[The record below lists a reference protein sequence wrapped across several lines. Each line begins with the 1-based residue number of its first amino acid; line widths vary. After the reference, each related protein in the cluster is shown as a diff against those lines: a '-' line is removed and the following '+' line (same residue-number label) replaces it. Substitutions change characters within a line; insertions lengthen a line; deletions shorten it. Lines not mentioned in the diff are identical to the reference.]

1 MLISWLDFMIKK
13 IPVLAVVLFSSIV
26 CVHAQPYEGTGSYRV
41 DSFLPVGMV
50 KSDYHLVESMA
61 ENNGYLNHYIIKSK
75 YGDSQAWGRSMLQVR
90 LSELRAL
97 SELEQYSTSTVFID
111 SVTKSGK
118 AALLQPVK
126 VVQKL
131 GDLVQN
137 PSKIGDTVSAIPDGV
152 SNLFSW
158 ASKQVGAGIDK
169 ASEAM
174 SSSDDTKSAEKES
187 SADDSSLSAEA
198 ADKAIKIGLDQV
210 DFNDKAGE
218 WYKRLDVDP
227 YTDNESLRDKVDW
240 VAGVES
246 AVGVGFMFVPGVN
259 LGVIG
264 QASSWY
270 DRAEKLGAYEPPS
283 ILLSKNEERLQLMK
297 VNELVGKRF
306 LANRHMRESWKAEIL
321 INLSGI
327 SGATDVDNFLKV
339 AEAIKSPAGGMYLLN
354 ASRMVN
360 QYHSN
365 KNKIVRF
372 VGAMMIPAGLTADG
386 HLVVPIS
393 VDRLHWTREVAG
405 VFTNFKQ
412 RVTHE
417 APVKSGEV
425 LLFGDLTPWAKT
437 NLEKLGATVTIVK
450 P

>member
-1 MLISWLDFMIKK
+1 
-13 IPVLAVVLFSSIV
+13 
-26 CVHAQPYEGTGSYRV
+26 
-41 DSFLPVGMV
+41 
-50 KSDYHLVESMA
+50 
-61 ENNGYLNHYIIKSK
+61 
-75 YGDSQAWGRSMLQVR
+75 VR

-137 PSKIGDTVSAIPDGV
+137 PSKIGDTVAAIPDGV

-158 ASKQVGAGIDK
+158 ASKQIGAGVDK
-169 ASEAM
+169 ASEVV
-174 SSSDDTKSAEKES
+174 SSSEDQESTDGES
-187 SADDSSLSAEA
+187 SEDESSLS
-198 ADKAIKIGLDQV
+198 DKATDQAIKIGLDQV

-227 YTDNESLRDKVDW
+227 YTDNQSLRDEVDW

-283 ILLSKNEERLQLMK
+283 ILLSKNEERLKSMNVTERL
-297 VNELVGKRF
+297 GKRF
-306 LANRHMRESWKAEIL
+306 LANPHLRGSWKAEIL
-321 INLSGI
+321 INLSAMTGA
-327 SGATDVDNFLKV
+327 SGVDNFIRV
-339 AEAIKSPAGGMYLLN
+339 VEEIKSPAGGMYILN
-354 ASRMVN
+354 ASRMIN
-360 QYHSN
+360 QYHAT
-365 KNKIVRF
+365 KGKIVRF
-372 VGAMMIPAGLTADG
+372 VGAMMIPAGLTAEG

-412 RVTHE
+412 RVIRE
-417 APVKSGEV
+417 APIKSAEV
-425 LLFGDLTPWAKT
+425 LLLGDISPLAKA
-437 NLEKLGATVTIVK
+437 NLEKLGATITVVK

>member
-1 MLISWLDFMIKK
+1 MTFIMIKK
-13 IPVLAVVLFSSIV
+13 VILLAVVLFLSALTV
-26 CVHAQPYEGTGSYRV
+26 DAQPYEGTGSV
-41 DSFLPVGMV
+41 PVVNFLPKEMIS
-50 KSDYHLVESMA
+50 SDYHSISPLA
-61 ENNGYLNHYIIKSK
+61 ENNGYSNHYLIKSK
-75 YGDSQAWGRSMLQVR
+75 YGDSEVWGRSMLQVR

-137 PSKIGDTVSAIPDGV
+137 PSKIGDTVAAIPDGV

-158 ASKQVGAGIDK
+158 ASKQIGAGVDK
-169 ASEAM
+169 ASKVV
-174 SSSDDTKSAEKES
+174 SSSEDQESTDGES
-187 SADDSSLSAEA
+187 SEDESSLS
-198 ADKAIKIGLDQV
+198 DKATDQAIKIGLDQV

-227 YTDNESLRDKVDW
+227 YTDNQSLRDEVDW

-283 ILLSKNEERLQLMK
+283 ILLSKNEERLKSMNVTERL
-297 VNELVGKRF
+297 GKRF
-306 LANRHMRESWKAEIL
+306 LANPHLRGSWKAEIL
-321 INLSGI
+321 INLSAMTGA
-327 SGATDVDNFLKV
+327 SGVDNFIRV
-339 AEAIKSPAGGMYLLN
+339 VEEIKSPAGGMYILN
-354 ASRMVN
+354 ASRMIN
-360 QYHSN
+360 QYHAT
-365 KNKIVRF
+365 KGKIVRF
-372 VGAMMIPAGLTADG
+372 VGAMMIPAGLTAEG

-412 RVTHE
+412 RVIRE
-417 APVKSGEV
+417 APIKSAEV
-425 LLFGDLTPWAKT
+425 LLLGDISPLAKA
-437 NLEKLGATVTIVK
+437 NLEKLGATITVVK